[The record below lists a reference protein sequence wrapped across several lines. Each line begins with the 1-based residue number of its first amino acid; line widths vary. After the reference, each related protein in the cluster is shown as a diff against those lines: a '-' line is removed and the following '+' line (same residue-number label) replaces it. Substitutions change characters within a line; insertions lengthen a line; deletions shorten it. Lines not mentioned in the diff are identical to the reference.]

1 MTTQQKQSVSDY
13 NNVNTECICCAV
25 GIILGCV
32 AGAGIILV
40 AVFTLLF
47 IALRYVQLSGMASM
61 RKDDPTLL
69 DKQQARL
76 SGFFA

>member
-1 MTTQQKQSVSDY
+1 MY
-13 NNVNTECICCAV
+13 LCAV

-32 AGAGIILV
+32 AGAGIILTI
-40 AVFTLLF
+40 VFVLLF
-47 IALRYVQLSGMASM
+47 VALRYVQLSGVASM
-61 RKDDPTLL
+61 RKDDPALL